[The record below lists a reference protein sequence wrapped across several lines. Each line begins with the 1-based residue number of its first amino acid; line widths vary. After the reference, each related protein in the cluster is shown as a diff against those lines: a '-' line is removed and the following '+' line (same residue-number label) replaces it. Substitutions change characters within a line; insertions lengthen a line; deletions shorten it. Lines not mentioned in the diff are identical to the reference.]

1 MTRMTIEELRQQA
14 NAEFGGPDICAWPT
28 RPGQKLRP
36 GKGGGGSVK
45 YDNLEVLYGLQ
56 AQQAQQMLDQANNVV
71 TPAYNEMMESARGA
85 GSIANQEEAAARAGA
100 DVAAAQGGAKAQL
113 EQDLS
118 SMGVNPADQK
128 YANTMA
134 SMDLAAAAESASAQT
149 GARERTRQY
158 GDARMKDVTAMG
170 MGISSDAATALGNA
184 ANTAGGIANM
194 QQQQAAM
201 NAQSRGNIAALG
213 TRLLGF
219 KTGGL
224 VPRFARGGFMA
235 PIQAPAAPAAGGAA
249 PAPSP
254 VSTAGSA
261 LAAPGK
267 IGTAIEG
274 VGNAVGS
281 NAMSSFGAGLRLGD
295 AAKPAVE
302 AFKAASTVGETAAG
316 AAGAAEA
323 AGGAAAA
330 GEAAAGAAA
339 AGEAAAGAT
348 AAAEAA
354 GTAATAMEAG
364 STIAGA
370 LGTAMPW
377 IGGAMLVGS
386 ALDLFADGGEVGE
399 GDDDARDGRFVDGS
413 RGGLTRGPGGPK
425 DDLIPTEL
433 PEGGFVMP
441 AGAVHLLGH
450 EKLEDMRR
458 EGEAEDRSAGKQ
470 VRTAKAMTSPGE
482 FILPPGAVRLYGRGQ
497 LEKMRARGLRYEKQI
512 GVK

>member
-1 MTRMTIEELRQQA
+1 MTRMTIEELRQQT
-14 NAEFGGPDICAWPT
+14 NAEFGGPDVGAWPT

-45 YDNLEVLYGLQ
+45 YDNLEELYRLQ
-56 AQQAQQMLDQANNVV
+56 ALQAQQMLDQANNVV
-71 TPAYNEMMESARGA
+71 TPAYNEMMEQARGV
-85 GSIANQEEAAARAGA
+85 GSIANQEQAAGRAAA

-134 SMDLAAAAESASAQT
+134 SMNLAAAAEGAAAQT

-158 GDARMKDVTAMG
+158 GDARLKDVTAMG

-201 NAQSRGNIAALG
+201 NAQARGNIAALG

-235 PIQAPAAPAAGGAA
+235 PIQAPTAPAAGGAA

-302 AFKAASTVGETAAG
+302 AFKAAGTVGEAAAG

-364 STIAGA
+364 SAIAGA

-377 IGGAMLVGS
+377 IGGALLIGS
-386 ALDLFADGGEVGE
+386 ALDLFADGGQVGK
-399 GDDDARDGRFVDGS
+399 GDGGPRDKRFVDGS

-441 AGAVHLLGH
+441 AGAVLLFGH

-458 EGEAEDRSAGKQ
+458 EGEAEDQSAGKQ
-470 VRTAKAMTSPGE
+470 VRTVKAMTSPGE
-482 FILPPGAVRLYGRGQ
+482 VILPPGTVRLYGRGQ
-497 LEKMRARGLRYEKQI
+497 LEKMRARGLRHEKQI

>member
-1 MTRMTIEELRQQA
+1 MTRMTIEELRQQT
-14 NAEFGGPDICAWPT
+14 NAEFGGPDIGAWPT

-36 GKGGGGSVK
+36 GKGGGGGVK
-45 YDNLEVLYGLQ
+45 YDNLEELYRLQ
-56 AQQAQQMLDQANNVV
+56 ALQSQQMLDQANNVV

-134 SMDLAAAAESASAQT
+134 SMDLAAAAEGAAAQT

-158 GDARMKDVTAMG
+158 GDARLKDVTAMG
-170 MGISSDAATALGNA
+170 MGISSDAATALDNA

-194 QQQQAAM
+194 QQQRAAM

-261 LAAPGK
+261 LVAPGK

-316 AAGAAEA
+316 A
-323 AGGAAAA
+323 
-330 GEAAAGAAA
+330 
-339 AGEAAAGAT
+339 T

-377 IGGAMLVGS
+377 IGGALLIGS
-386 ALDLFADGGEVGE
+386 ALDLFADGGQVGE
-399 GDDDARDGRFVDGS
+399 GDDEPRDKRFADGS

-450 EKLEDMRR
+450 EKLEEMRR
-458 EGEAEDRSAGKQ
+458 EGEAEDQSAGKQ

-482 FILPPGAVRLYGRGQ
+482 FILPPGTVRLYGRGQ
-497 LEKMRARGLRYEKQI
+497 LEKMRARGLRHEKHI

>member
-36 GKGGGGSVK
+36 GKGGGGGVK

-71 TPAYNEMMESARGA
+71 TPAYNKMMESARGA

-100 DVAAAQGGAKAQL
+100 GVAAAQGGAKAQL

-201 NAQSRGNIAALG
+201 NAQARGNVAALG

-274 VGNAVGS
+274 VGNMVGS
-281 NAMSSFGAGLRLGD
+281 NSVSSFGAGMRLGE
-295 AAKPAVE
+295 AAKPAVD
-302 AFKAASTVGETAAG
+302 ALSGAATAAG
-316 AAGAAEA
+316 EQITGNALLAQEALGASAAEGAAAAAGAAEA
-323 AGGAAAA
+323 AGA
-330 GEAAAGAAA
+330 
-339 AGEAAAGAT
+339 AT
-348 AAAEAA
+348 AGAEAA
-354 GTAATAMEAG
+354 TAATAMK
-364 STIAGA
+364 AGA
-370 LGTAMPW
+370 SLAGTLGAAMPW
-377 IGGAMLVGS
+377 IGGALVIGS
-386 ALDLFADGGEVGE
+386 ALDLFADGGQVGE
-399 GDDDARDGRFVDGS
+399 GDNSPRDKRFADGS
-413 RGGLTRGPGGPK
+413 KGGLTRGPGGPK

-441 AGAVHLLGH
+441 AGAVHLFGH
-450 EKLEDMRR
+450 ERLESMRR
-458 EGEAEDRSAGKQ
+458 EGEAEDASSDKPA
-470 VRTAKAMTSPGE
+470 RTVKAMTSPDE
-482 FILPPGAVRLYGRGQ
+482 FILPPGTVRLYGRGQ
-497 LEKMRARGLRYEKQI
+497 LEKMRARGLRHEKHI

>member
-14 NAEFGGPDICAWPT
+14 NAEFGGPDIGAWPT

-36 GKGGGGSVK
+36 GKGGGGGVK
-45 YDNLEVLYGLQ
+45 YDNLEELYRLQ
-56 AQQAQQMLDQANNVV
+56 ALQAQQMLDQANSVV
-71 TPAYNEMMESARGA
+71 TPAYNEMMEQTRGA
-85 GSIANQEEAAARAGA
+85 GSIANQEQAAGRAAA

-134 SMDLAAAAESASAQT
+134 SMDLAAAAEGAAAQT

-158 GDARMKDVTAMG
+158 GDARLKDVTAMG

-201 NAQSRGNIAALG
+201 NAQARGNIAALG

-219 KTGGL
+219 KAGGL

-235 PIQAPAAPAAGGAA
+235 PIQAPSAPAGGGAA

-274 VGNAVGS
+274 AGNAVGS

-302 AFKAASTVGETAAG
+302 AFKAASTAGETAAG

-323 AGGAAAA
+323 ASGAAAA
-330 GEAAAGAAA
+330 SEAAAGAAA
-339 AGEAAAGAT
+339 AGEAATGAA

-364 STIAGA
+364 SAIAGA
-370 LGTAMPW
+370 LGTAVPW
-377 IGGAMLVGS
+377 IGGALLIGS
-386 ALDLFADGGEVGE
+386 ALDLFADGGQVGE
-399 GDDDARDGRFVDGS
+399 GDDEPRDKRFADGS

-441 AGAVHLLGH
+441 AGAVLLLGH
-450 EKLEDMRR
+450 EKLEKMRR
-458 EGEAEDRSAGKQ
+458 EGEAEDQASGKTI
-470 VRTAKAMTSPGE
+470 RTVKAMTSPDE
-482 FILPPGAVRLYGRGQ
+482 VILPPGTVRLYGRGQ
-497 LEKMRARGLRYEKQI
+497 LEKMRARGLRHEKHI